1 MSEDP
6 TQNLPASQNST
17 LEQILVTVRSSEN
30 RLGNVESKLSN
41 VESRLG
47 NLEGRLESLE
57 SKVEERLYDTRPIWE
72 KVEADIARLQ
82 EGQQRL
88 EEGQR
93 GLQVGQQRF
102 DERLESLRDET
113 RTGFR
118 NLKRQFG
125 VLHETF
131 IEVRADYKDL
141 DKRIYRFEE
150 PLEEPHT

>member
-6 TQNLPASQNST
+6 TKNLPAPQNGA
-17 LEQILVTVRSSEN
+17 LEQILAAVRG
-30 RLGNVESKLSN
+30 LES
-41 VESRLG
+41 
-47 NLEGRLESLE
+47 RLESLE

-88 EEGQR
+88 EEK
-93 GLQVGQQRF
+93 
-102 DERLESLRDET
+102 LEALRDET
-113 RTGFR
+113 RTGWR
-118 NLKRQFG
+118 NLKRQFS

-131 IEVRADYKDL
+131 LEVRADYKDL
-141 DKRIYRFEE
+141 DKRLYRLEE